1 MEMLRSRSIGRYPA
15 EPLSRWRL
23 VMTVALDVWRR
34 GLAAN
39 SFASNVALMLAG
51 TILGQAAS
59 VVLSPF
65 LTRLFTPDQFG
76 WLSVYTAVLS
86 ILGVMAALGFDQAI
100 PIAES
105 IPELANL
112 LAVSAVA
119 LFAAVGLLS
128 LATWLVP
135 LFHPMAGWF
144 GPLAGYSFLLPL
156 GFICLGGYYVMVAA
170 ATRLGAFRQIA
181 QSRVSQG
188 LSGPISQIIFGL
200 LGAGAPGLAVGYVIG
215 QSSGTLMIA
224 SRVHRDAP
232 DLRSHVSWRGML
244 AVARR
249 YAGFP
254 LFASWSRLL
263 DVAGGGTVLFLL
275 LSACYSSDIAGYL
288 FLIERVIARPLLI
301 VSTSLLQVFT
311 GEAGRAVR
319 QEPAKFRRRFWQ
331 VVPQQ
336 FVLSAG
342 WILVANLVA
351 GWAFPILFGQQWA
364 ATIPFLHAVSVAY
377 LALSVLHPV
386 SNSLQILEQQVLSAA
401 WQVARLTIVV
411 GTVVIAW
418 RLGCSALTALWVY
431 SVVQTLACV
440 AMLGLIAVSIERIQP
455 A

>member
-1 MEMLRSRSIGRYPA
+1 
-15 EPLSRWRL
+15 
-23 VMTVALDVWRR
+23 
-34 GLAAN
+34 
-39 SFASNVALMLAG
+39 MLAG
-51 TILGQAAS
+51 TVLGQAAS

-65 LTRLFTPDQFG
+65 LTRLYTPDQFG

-119 LFAAVGLLS
+119 LLSAVGVLS

-135 LFHPMAGWF
+135 EFHSTVPWF
-144 GPLAGYSFLLPL
+144 GPLASYSFLLPL
-156 GFICLGGYYVMVAA
+156 GFLCLGGYYVMVAV

-181 QSRVSQG
+181 QSRISQG
-188 LSGPISQIIFGL
+188 LGGPLSQIILGL
-200 LGAGAPGLAVGYVIG
+200 LGAGAPGLAVGFVIG
-215 QSSGTLMIA
+215 QSSGTFMIGA
-224 SRVHRDAP
+224 RVHRDAP
-232 DLRSHVSWRGML
+232 DLRSHISWRAMM

-263 DVAGGGTVLFLL
+263 DMAGGGTVLFLL
-275 LSACYSSDIAGYL
+275 ISACYSSEIAGYL

-319 QEPAKFRRRFWQ
+319 QEPARFRRRFWQ

-336 FVLSAG
+336 FLISAA
-342 WILVANLVA
+342 WILIANIIA
-351 GWAFPILFGQQWA
+351 AWAFPVLFGEQWG
-364 ATIPFLHAVSVAY
+364 ATIPYLRAVSAAY
-377 LALSVLHPV
+377 LASSVLHPV
-386 SNSLQILEQQVLSAA
+386 SNSLQILERQVLSAA
-401 WQVARLTIVV
+401 WQVVRLGLVV
-411 GTVVIAW
+411 GSVVVAW
-418 RLGCSALTALWVY
+418 RLGYSALSALWIY
-431 SVVQTLACV
+431 SAVQTLACV
-440 AMLGLIAVSIERIQP
+440 VMLGLIAISIERIQARQP
-455 A
+455 T